1 MQITLL
7 NEKND
12 RYVTR
17 TFLCY
22 RHLACE
28 EDRSEEVKLLLHYG
42 ANLNVQNKE
51 KKTPIQLASKT
62 LVTVLQ
68 GNLSP
73 DS

>member
-1 MQITLL
+1 M
-7 NEKND
+7 D
-12 RYVTR
+12 V
-17 TFLCY
+17 FFCY

-28 EDRSEEVKLLLHYG
+28 EDRSDEVRLLVHYG

-62 LVTVLQ
+62 LATALQ
-68 GNLSP
+68 GNLFP